1 MKEVFGKELFV
12 LWFSLAALVIAG
24 LSLNASLN
32 KLVNTDAQD

>member
-12 LWFSLAALVIAG
+12 LWLSLAALIIAG

-32 KLVNTDAQD
+32 KLANTDAQD